1 MTLDALQDGEICP
14 YCGTP
19 VFFHGE
25 GVVDCPGCGAEFVN
39 AEDDRADELRDDATS
54 SSTTTPTCSTTSTTG
69 LPTPTTLSSAA
80 R

>member
-1 MTLDALQDGEICP
+1 MTLDALEDGEICP

-39 AEDDRADELRDDATS
+39 AEDDRADDCATTSTS
-54 SSTTTPTCSTTSTTG
+54 SSITTPTCSTTSTTV
-69 LPTPTTLSSAA
+69 PTP
-80 R
+80 

>member
-39 AEDDRADELRDDATS
+39 AEDDRADELRDDVDLEFDND
-54 SSTTTPTCSTTSTTG
+54 PDMLDDFDDG
-69 LPTPTTLSSAA
+69 QDDGSADA
-80 R
+80 A